1 MDARGMPRRTAT
13 PRSSGS
19 SRLSRSA
26 RSAMSARLRAW
37 RSGAVTLRSWRTVM
51 MTVTIPTTTTAR
63 TGPQIAQPPV
73 AERASLCVAAVL
85 GLEPARSR
93 RISP

>member
-1 MDARGMPRRTAT
+1 MAARGMPRLTAT
-13 PRSSGS
+13 PRVSDS
-19 SRLSRSA
+19 SRLSPST

-51 MTVTIPTTTTAR
+51 MTVATPTTTTAR

-73 AERASLCVAAVL
+73 VDRASLWVAEVL
-85 GLEPARSR
+85 GLEPALSR
-93 RISP
+93 RISQ